1 MRYLPFDTGPSV
13 DGILKLSSR
22 ARFVLAILSNR
33 GRYGLRI
40 PTHGPILRISEKNE
54 EFRPP
59 PQVGIDTNLQFD
71 IFQKKGTPTPTAS
84 IDTNGHCG

>member
-1 MRYLPFDTGPSV
+1 MVRSVRLFSTLFADLNSIRLKRSQRRLCSLP
-13 DGILKLSSR
+13 
-22 ARFVLAILSNR
+22 R
-33 GRYGLRI
+33 GWYGFRM
-40 PTHGPILRISEKNE
+40 PTRSPILRISEKNE